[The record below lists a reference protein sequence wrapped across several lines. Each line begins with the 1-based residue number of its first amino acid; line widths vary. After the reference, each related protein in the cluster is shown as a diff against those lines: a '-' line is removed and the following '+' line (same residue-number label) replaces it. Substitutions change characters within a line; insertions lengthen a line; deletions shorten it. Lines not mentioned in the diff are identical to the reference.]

1 MGVIVRHKIN
11 YAGPMIDKSD
21 IDAVTDAVINGFYE
35 NYKDHVT
42 KLEAKLCEILNVKY
56 ALAVNSCTAAIHLAL
71 ASLDLSKHDEIITS
85 DSSCV
90 ASALPIHYVGAKAV
104 FVDVEADTQCMS
116 PKSIRKA
123 ITSKTKAIVVVH
135 WNGIPAN
142 MKEIMHIANEHN
154 LYIIED
160 AAPSLGAEYN
170 GEKIGTIG
178 DAGCYSFQGAKVA
191 IGGQGGALVTNN
203 KSIYDKARIL
213 ASYGRTDSK
222 KMYWSDYVGWNYLMP
237 NLPAALAL
245 SQISRLDDLVKRKRE
260 IFEIYDNN
268 LKDLHR
274 QVILGHEKSGSLAT
288 YCYPLLI
295 LDDSVNIARNE
306 FVNLLNK
313 KNIDCRVAQPRISK
327 MPMFT
332 EIFSNDNSQKIEDRG
347 VILPSAFNLTKE
359 DVVFVCNSI
368 KEILGGK
375 K

>member
-1 MGVIVRHKIN
+1 MKKIN
-11 YAGPMIDKSD
+11 YAGPAIDQSD
-21 IDAVTDAVINGFYE
+21 IDAVTDAVTNGFYE
-35 NYKDHVT
+35 NYKEHAT

-71 ASLDLSKHDEIITS
+71 ASLDLSKHDEVITS

-104 FVDVEADTQCMS
+104 FVDVEEDTQCMS
-116 PKSIRKA
+116 PKSMLKA

-142 MKEIMHIANEHN
+142 MKEIMHIANEYN

-203 KSIYDKARIL
+203 KAIYDKARIL

-222 KMYWSDYVGWNYLMP
+222 KTYWSDYVGWNYLMP

-268 LKDLHR
+268 LKELHS
-274 QVILGHEKSGSLAT
+274 QVSLGHEKSGSLAT
-288 YCYPLLI
+288 YCYPLLM

-306 FVNLLNK
+306 VVNLLNK

-332 EIFSNDNSQKIEDRG
+332 ETFPNDNSQKIEDRG

-359 DVVFVCNSI
+359 DIVFVCDSI
-368 KEILGGK
+368 KEILEDIE
-375 K
+375 